1 MHESVFSDAVFLVA
15 MLVIALFSSLLG
27 CIARE
32 AQTIPR
38 FVQWIRKRPVL
49 GVAIVATLLS
59 LGPITLRSKNGPQS
73 FSRPSAPQTSA
84 PVSALEPSYGV
95 VSVHT
100 NAVSLRAATSKALEQ
115 TAWRLHGASDTG
127 FWLEAEKPF
136 FMEGTNP
143 VSRVYVSA
151 GGSIS
156 VGSTRRPPVGS
167 TLPDGTGATVLCP
180 LRAAVGVVPEANWG
194 LLQTESGQPETGNDG
209 GSRFW
214 HESLPGGGMLLTW
227 ENALLDRLPDRR
239 VTMQAELQPTG
250 DFICRY
256 DFKDELVPVPT
267 NFVIGTQAGT
277 NGINALAI
285 LCPLPEGAPGGA
297 GWGCLAE
304 TIWRVADELVT
315 NGVSLAAILCTNGI
329 LRTPATFAL
338 EWRNL
343 APYGDLSLDPDGD
356 GISSHDEIFLYD
368 TDPLVA
374 DTDADGIADNV
385 ELMAGTD
392 PLDADE
398 NGDGVP
404 DGVPAA
410 DWAAHPLWATNSV
423 DGANVAVTL
432 NEAIPQGASATLV
445 MGGLCIPLRNPG
457 SWSFA
462 FEPGIAY
469 GYRLVVS
476 RGAAAD
482 LSIAAAS
489 PGGGLR
495 GGGGTP
501 VWAEGDGGVFDAPSA
516 GGAGKAAVPE
526 ITFMWSAPNGTG
538 HSSREGICLHAGD
551 EVLFEPSVAPSEIE
565 GRWVLENLR
574 EGDGGYI
581 LDVPDSECVYVGNVS
596 LHPDLLRDGALQM
609 TFFAHQCDAELTSPF
624 CSYCGCYAWTD
635 AELHVSSSL
644 LTLNHDNQL
653 DLSILHNFSPNV
665 GYSDVRFEIREP
677 GFSGWQPISGNT
689 WTARIAG
696 TFEVRGHATADGRDV
711 DVGPVVVQVRFP
723 SETEMMEDPAIQF
736 HAASLWAQTLSL
748 CTPTNRHEVGCWI
761 LLDTS
766 SDTYSFTTTTIGPP
780 TPNDEDSLINLLP
793 RPPDSPVFPHLS
805 HGSAVYIVGTL
816 HTHTP
821 TVHRAGLP
829 RPVGASGPDVNSS
842 SSLGLPGI
850 VFDYVESGNIPGTI
864 PMGHPQN
871 ASSRLYP
878 TGVCPRRNYH

>member
-1 MHESVFSDAVFLVA
+1 MDDCHDIA
-15 MLVIALFSSLLG
+15 MLEVAALVFALATATLCVIAQRSRFL
-27 CIARE
+27 
-32 AQTIPR
+32 PR
-38 FVQWIRKRPVL
+38 AVQWIREAPLVRGPLVIIL
-49 GVAIVATLLS
+49 LAI
-59 LGPITLRSKNGPQS
+59 GPITARTKNGMLSLP
-73 FSRPSAPQTSA
+73 RPPAVQTVGSAG
-84 PVSALEPSYGV
+84 PSYGV

-100 NAVSLRAATSKALEQ
+100 NAVSLRAATSNAVEQ

-136 FMEGTNP
+136 FIEGTNP

-167 TLPDGTGATVLCP
+167 ALPDGTGATVLCP
-180 LRAAVGVVPEANWG
+180 LRAALGIAPEANR
-194 LLQTESGQPETGNDG
+194 TSAAAA
-209 GSRFW
+209 SRFW
-214 HESLPGGGMLLTW
+214 HEEVPDGMVLTW
-227 ENALLDRLPDRR
+227 EDALLDRLTGRR
-239 VTMQAELQPTG
+239 VSFQAELRGNG
-250 DFICRY
+250 DFTFRY
-256 DFKDELVPVPT
+256 DFRDALDPPAAC
-267 NFVIGTQAGT
+267 FAIGAQA
-277 NGINALAI
+277 
-285 LCPLPEGAPGGA
+285 
-297 GWGCLAE
+297 W
-304 TIWRVADELVT
+304 T
-315 NGVSLAAILCTNGI
+315 NGVEALSILGTNLVAATVWRVEDEPATNGVPIADIFCTNGV

-343 APYGDLSLDPDGD
+343 APYGDLSLDPDRD
-356 GISSHDEIFLYD
+356 GISSHDEIFLHN

-398 NGDGVP
+398 NGDGIP

-501 VWAEGDGGVFDAPSA
+501 VWAEGDGGVFDGPSA

-526 ITFMWSAPNGTG
+526 ITFTWSAPNGTG
-538 HSSREGICLHAGD
+538 HSSSDGICLHAGD

-581 LDVPDSECVYVGNVS
+581 LDVPDSACVYVGSVS
-596 LHPDLLRDGALQM
+596 LQPDLLRDGALTM
-609 TFFAHQCDAELTSPF
+609 TFIAHQCDAEQTYPF
-624 CSYCGCYAWTD
+624 CSFCGCYAWTD

-644 LTLNHDNQL
+644 LTLKHDNQL
-653 DLSILHNFSPNV
+653 DLSIIHSFSPNV
-665 GYSDVRFEIREP
+665 GYSNVRFEIREP

-723 SETEMMEDPAIQF
+723 SETEMMADPAIQS

-766 SDTYSFTTTTIGPP
+766 SDTYSFTTMTPGFP
-780 TPNDEDSLINLLP
+780 TPNDADSGIDLLP
-793 RPPDSPVFPHLS
+793 KPPDSPVFPHLS
-805 HGSAVYIVGTL
+805 HGSAVYTVGTL
-816 HTHTP
+816 HTHSP
-821 TVHRAGLP
+821 TVYRTGGP
-829 RPVGASGPDVNSS
+829 RPAGPSPDDRSASTTLSMP
-842 SSLGLPGI
+842 GLVYDYSDTANYPGQ
-850 VFDYVESGNIPGTI
+850 V
-864 PMGHPQN
+864 PMGHPMGSDAQ
-871 ASSRLYP
+871 LYP
-878 TGVCPRRNYH
+878 TGVQPRRPHQ